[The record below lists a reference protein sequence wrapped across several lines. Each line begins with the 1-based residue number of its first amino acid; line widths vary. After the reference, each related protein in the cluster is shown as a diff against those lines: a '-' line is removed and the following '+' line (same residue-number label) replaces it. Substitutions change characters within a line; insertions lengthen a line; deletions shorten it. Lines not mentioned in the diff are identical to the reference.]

1 MTRCSVYAT
10 TDPGFGSIAAA
21 AGTKSP
27 AAVLKLQMYLGELIK
42 MFLHRNRSIRGPRA
56 PRGPLHPLH
65 AAIAAAVLAV
75 SSGVAAQSADLQEIN
90 RLLKAGQTQVALDR
104 VNVYLTSKPKDAVG
118 RFIRGLAQAELG
130 KTNDAIMTFQALTED
145 YPELPEPYNN
155 LAVLYSSKGQFEKAR
170 LALELAIQTHPSYST
185 AHENLGD
192 IYAKLASQAYDKA
205 LQLDKGNGMV
215 ATKLNLV
222 RDLFSTNP
230 KANTAPRVTAS
241 AAGMT
246 TAPVAAVAA
255 SLASP
260 KPAAAAAVAAAVS
273 APATPPA
280 APVAVAAAKPLP
292 SPAAAPAPASSA
304 AVAVAAKAEPAK
316 PADASADVLNA
327 VGKWAKD
334 WAGKNPD
341 GYLAAYSKSFRPE
354 DGASR
359 SSWSASRRERITTPK
374 RISVEVL
381 GATVEMTSA
390 TEAKVTFRQAYN
402 SDALQTRSRK
412 TLSLVKEGTTWLI
425 VRERVG

>member
-1 MTRCSVYAT
+1 MFSYRNQNVRSRSGLSSSLRPLQAAV
-10 TDPGFGSIAAA
+10 AAA
-21 AGTKSP
+21 
-27 AAVLKLQMYLGELIK
+27 L
-42 MFLHRNRSIRGPRA
+42 
-56 PRGPLHPLH
+56 
-65 AAIAAAVLAV
+65 LAV
-75 SSGVAAQSADLQEIN
+75 SSGVVAQSADLQEIN
-90 RLLKAGQTQVALDR
+90 KLLKSGQSQVALDR
-104 VNVYLTSKPKDAVG
+104 VNVYLTTKPKDAVG

-170 LALELAIQTHPSYST
+170 VALELAIQTHPSYST

-205 LQLDKGNGMV
+205 LQLDKANGMV

-230 KANTAPRVTAS
+230 KANTAPRLTVA
-241 AAGMT
+241 AAGMA
-246 TAPVAAVAA
+246 APPVAVAA
-255 SLASP
+255 NL
-260 KPAAAAAVAAAVS
+260 
-273 APATPPA
+273 TPPTPAKGPIAAPPVAPPVA
-280 APVAVAAAKPLP
+280 APVAVAAAKPP
-292 SPAAAPAPASSA
+292 VAAPAVP
-304 AVAVAAKAEPAK
+304 AKAEATK
-316 PADASADVLNA
+316 PADSSADASRTGSSADVLNA

-341 GYLAAYSKSFRPE
+341 GYLAAYSKSFKPE
-354 DGASR
+354 DGTSR
-359 SSWSASRRERITTPK
+359 SSWSATRRERISTPK

-412 TLSLVKEGTTWLI
+412 TLTMVKEGNTWLI

>member
-1 MTRCSVYAT
+1 M
-10 TDPGFGSIAAA
+10 
-21 AGTKSP
+21 
-27 AAVLKLQMYLGELIK
+27 IK
-42 MFLHRNRSIRGPRA
+42 MFLHRNRSLRGQ
-56 PRGPLHPLH
+56 LQVV
-65 AAIAAAVLAV
+65 IAAALLAA
-75 SSGVAAQSADLQEIN
+75 SSGVTAQTADLQEIN
-90 RLLKAGQTQVALDR
+90 RLLKSGQAQVALDR
-104 VNVYLTSKPKDAVG
+104 VNVYLTTKPKDAVA

-130 KTNDAIMTFQALTED
+130 KTNDAIMTFQSLTED

-170 LALELAIQTHPSYST
+170 VALELAIQTHPSYST

-241 AAGMT
+241 AAGLT
-246 TAPVAAVAA
+246 AAPVVATVAANITPPKPPVTAAVA
-255 SLASP
+255 P
-260 KPAAAAAVAAAVS
+260 AVAAA
-273 APATPPA
+273 PA
-280 APVAVAAAKPLP
+280 AATSVATVARPPTAPT
-292 SPAAAPAPASSA
+292 AAPAPTPAPV
-304 AVAVAAKAEPAK
+304 VATKVEPAK
-316 PADASADVLNA
+316 PADGSAEVLNA

-341 GYLAAYSKSFRPE
+341 GYLAAYSKSFKPE

-359 SSWSASRRERITTPK
+359 STWSASRRERITTPK
-374 RISVEVL
+374 HISVEVL
-381 GATVEMTSA
+381 GATVEMASA
-390 TEAKVTFRQAYN
+390 TEAKVTFRQAYS

-412 TLSLVKEGTTWLI
+412 TLTLVKEGNSWLI

>member
-1 MTRCSVYAT
+1 MFSYRNQNVRSRSGLSSSLR
-10 TDPGFGSIAAA
+10 PLQ
-21 AGTKSP
+21 
-27 AAVLKLQMYLGELIK
+27 AAVATAL
-42 MFLHRNRSIRGPRA
+42 
-56 PRGPLHPLH
+56 
-65 AAIAAAVLAV
+65 LAV
-75 SSGVAAQSADLQEIN
+75 STGVVAQSADLQEIN
-90 RLLKAGQTQVALDR
+90 KLLKSGQSQVALDR
-104 VNVYLTSKPKDAVG
+104 VNVYLTTKPKDAVG

-170 LALELAIQTHPSYST
+170 VALELAIQTHPSYST

-205 LQLDKGNGMV
+205 LQLDKANGMV

-230 KANTAPRVTAS
+230 KANTAPRLTVA
-241 AAGMT
+241 AAGMA
-246 TAPVAAVAA
+246 APPVAVAA
-255 SLASP
+255 NLAP
-260 KPAAAAAVAAAVS
+260 PTPANGPIAAPPVA
-273 APATPPA
+273 PPVA
-280 APVAVAAAKPLP
+280 APVAVAAAKPP
-292 SPAAAPAPASSA
+292 VAAPAVP
-304 AVAVAAKAEPAK
+304 AKAEATK
-316 PADASADVLNA
+316 PADSSADASRTGSSADVLNA

-334 WAGKNPD
+334 WAGKNAD
-341 GYLAAYSKSFRPE
+341 GYLAAYSKSFKPE
-354 DGASR
+354 DGTSR
-359 SSWSASRRERITTPK
+359 ASWSATRRERISTPK

-412 TLSLVKEGTTWLI
+412 TLTMVKEGNTWLI

>member
-1 MTRCSVYAT
+1 MFFDNNRSLR
-10 TDPGFGSIAAA
+10 GLR
-21 AGTKSP
+21 SP
-27 AAVLKLQMYLGELIK
+27 LQAAVT
-42 MFLHRNRSIRGPRA
+42 
-56 PRGPLHPLH
+56 
-65 AAIAAAVLAV
+65 AALLAV
-75 SSGVAAQSADLQEIN
+75 SSGAAAQTADLQEIN
-90 RLLKAGQTQVALDR
+90 KLLKAGQTQVALDR
-104 VNVYLTSKPKDAVG
+104 VNVYLTTKPKDAVA

-170 LALELAIQTHPSYST
+170 VALELAIQTHPSYST

-230 KANTAPRVTAS
+230 KANTAPRTTAS

-246 TAPVAAVAA
+246 AAPVAAVAA
-255 SLASP
+255 NL
-260 KPAAAAAVAAAVS
+260 
-273 APATPPA
+273 TPPKA
-280 APVAVAAAKPLP
+280 PVTAPVPTPVPSAPVAVAATKPLP
-292 SPAAAPAPASSA
+292 APVAAPAPAPA
-304 AVAVAAKAEPAK
+304 PAVAAKVEPAK

-341 GYLAAYSKSFRPE
+341 GYLAAYSKSFKPE
-354 DGASR
+354 DGTSR
-359 SSWSASRRERITTPK
+359 AAWSATRRERITTPK

-412 TLSLVKEGTTWLI
+412 TLTMVKEGNTWLI
-425 VRERVG
+425 TRERVG

>member
-1 MTRCSVYAT
+1 
-10 TDPGFGSIAAA
+10 
-21 AGTKSP
+21 
-27 AAVLKLQMYLGELIK
+27 
-42 MFLHRNRSIRGPRA
+42 MFLYRNRSI
-56 PRGPLHPLH
+56 RGPLHPLH

-75 SSGVAAQSADLQEIN
+75 ASGVAAQPADLQDIN
-90 RLLKAGQTQVALDR
+90 KLLKAGQTQLALDR
-104 VNVYLTSKPKDAVG
+104 VNVYLTTKPKDAVG

-246 TAPVAAVAA
+246 TAPVATAAA
-255 SLASP
+255 SLAPP
-260 KPAAAAAVAAAVS
+260 KSAAAAAAVAAAQS
-273 APATPPA
+273 P
-280 APVAVAAAKPLP
+280 P
-292 SPAAAPAPASSA
+292 SPAAALAPASSP
-304 AVAVAAKAEPAK
+304 AVAAKAEPAK

-359 SSWSASRRERITTPK
+359 SAWSASRRERITTPK

-412 TLSLVKEGTTWLI
+412 TLSMVKEGNTWLI

>member
-1 MTRCSVYAT
+1 M
-10 TDPGFGSIAAA
+10 
-21 AGTKSP
+21 
-27 AAVLKLQMYLGELIK
+27 
-42 MFLHRNRSIRGPRA
+42 RS
-56 PRGPLHPLH
+56 PLHPLH

-75 SSGVAAQSADLQEIN
+75 ASGVAAQPADLQDIN
-90 RLLKAGQTQVALDR
+90 KLLKAGQTQLALDR

-246 TAPVAAVAA
+246 TAPVAVAAA
-255 SLASP
+255 SLTPP
-260 KPAAAAAVAAAVS
+260 KPAAAAAAASVAT
-273 APATPPA
+273 PATPPA
-280 APVAVAAAKPLP
+280 APVAVAAAKPTP
-292 SPAAAPAPASSA
+292 AAPPAPAAAPAPAPSA
-304 AVAVAAKAEPAK
+304 AVAAKAEPAK
-316 PADASADVLNA
+316 FGDAGADVLNA

-374 RISVEVL
+374 RINVEVL

-412 TLSLVKEGTTWLI
+412 TLTMVKEGNTWLI